1 MCNLHSSRRSHKK
14 SLYLT
19 ISDRGAWRG
28 TTPVYLSAARHR
40 KGGNKKPLSTMGQ
53 GRNRGTTLHYTLKA
67 CPVTGTSVLIYG
79 NSFNQEAH
87 E

>member
-1 MCNLHSSRRSHKK
+1 MKQK
-14 SLYLT
+14 SPHRQHMLPA
-19 ISDRGAWRG
+19 GADFRG
-28 TTPVYLSAARHR
+28 TTLIYHSDTKHKDDGKRKAPVR
-40 KGGNKKPLSTMGQ
+40 MIGQ

>member
-19 ISDRGAWRG
+19 YQTEAHGAVPLRFIAQPPG
-28 TTPVYLSAARHR
+28 IGREET
-40 KGGNKKPLSTMGQ
+40 KKPLSTMGQ